1 MPLQNSRPINST
13 LNFYVRQG
21 PMKPIFFPSTYVSEC
36 VAQALDACFGQFIVY
51 QPMSEKI
58 PNQMVPWLE
67 KGILDVRVPVKNDQD
82 ELKTLV
88 LNYLS
93 WADLHIDGSGLKF
106 PFLKTRTDAI
116 PFFNAPLTSQVVA
129 DIKKQICGKPGTQG
143 PEPLL
148 TARLFLYL
156 AQEFDRQNQ
165 EVVQDLKRHHQ
176 QEQELLRK
184 LKMED
189 DVLSAE
195 FQVKEAQLPDNS
207 SDFMAK
213 DRLEAWTRIL
223 LADPYA
229 SGLFITSAPAVFQEL
244 LDKTTTAEKLLDF
257 ECLPLC
263 SDPPPDFI
271 SWRQKLT
278 AELAQIIGDERP
290 PTAFRLPDIPD
301 CPCDGQTISLRIFLA
316 MGENPRD
323 FFTRCSDLKP
333 SGREIPGASGN
344 IKNTLFGLIEF
355 NR

>member
-1 MPLQNSRPINST
+1 
-13 LNFYVRQG
+13 
-21 PMKPIFFPSTYVSEC
+21 MKPIFFPSTYVSES
-36 VAQALDACFGQFIVY
+36 VAQALDTCFGQFIVY
-51 QPMSEKI
+51 QPLSEKI
-58 PNQMVPWLE
+58 PCQMVPWLE

-88 LNYLS
+88 NNYQN

-106 PFLKTRTDAI
+106 PYLKTWTDAT
-116 PFFNAPLTSQVVA
+116 PFFNATSTSQVVA
-129 DIKKQICGKPGTQG
+129 DIKKQVCGKTDAQG

-176 QEQELLRK
+176 QEKELLRT

-189 DVLSAE
+189 DVLSGE
-195 FQVKEAQLPDNS
+195 FQLKEAQLPDNS

-223 LADPYA
+223 LADPYD

-244 LDKTTTAEKLLDF
+244 LDKTATAEKLLYF
-257 ECLPLC
+257 KRLPLC
-263 SDPPPDFI
+263 SDPPSDVT
-271 SWRQKLT
+271 SWRHKLT

-290 PTAFRLPDIPD
+290 PTDFRPSDMPD
-301 CPCDGQTISLRIFLA
+301 CPSDEQTISLRIFLA

-333 SGREIPGASGN
+333 CSRETPGVSDN

-355 NR
+355 NK

>member
-1 MPLQNSRPINST
+1 
-13 LNFYVRQG
+13 
-21 PMKPIFFPSTYVSEC
+21 MKPIFFPSTYVSES

-51 QPMSEKI
+51 QPMSDI
-58 PNQMVPWLE
+58 VPDQMFAWLE
-67 KGILDVRVPVKNDQD
+67 KGVLDVRVPVKTDQD

-88 LNYLS
+88 TNYQS
-93 WADLHIDGSGLKF
+93 WADLHLDGSGLKL
-106 PFLKTRTDAI
+106 PFLKTWTDAT
-116 PFFNAPLTSQVVA
+116 PFFNGTSTSQVVA
-129 DIKKQICGKPGTQG
+129 EIKKQACGKPETQG

-176 QEQELLRK
+176 QEKELLRN
-184 LKMED
+184 LKMEN

-195 FQVKEAQLPDNS
+195 FQAKEAQLTDNS

-213 DRLEAWTRIL
+213 DRLEAWTRVL

-229 SGLFITSAPAVFQEL
+229 SGLFITSAPTVFQEL
-244 LDKTTTAEKLLDF
+244 LDKTATAEKLLYF

-263 SDPPPDFI
+263 SDPPPDFM

-278 AELAQIIGDERP
+278 AELAEIIGDERP
-290 PTAFRLPDIPD
+290 PTAFRPSDMPD
-301 CPCDGQTISLRIFLA
+301 CHRDGQTISLRIYLA
-316 MGENPRD
+316 KGENPHV
-323 FFTRCSDLKP
+323 FFTRCADIEL
-333 SGREIPGASGN
+333 SGTETPGACDK

-355 NR
+355 NK